1 MIVHIGWE
9 VCVVSRDVIAI
20 LDKKSALASPETAQ
34 FIRLAKEQKRFT
46 PCEEGERAYLL
57 VQEEESDTVRVIASA
72 ISPSTLQK
80 RFMSD
85 GLNELLPV

>member
-20 LDKKSALASPETAQ
+20 LDKKSALASPETTQ
-34 FIRLAKEQKRFT
+34 FIRLAKEQKRFI

-57 VQEEESDTVRVIASA
+57 VQDESDTVRVIASA

-85 GLNELLPV
+85 GLNELLNA

>member
-9 VCVVSRDVIAI
+9 VCVPSRDVIAI
-20 LDKKSALASPETAQ
+20 LDKKSALSSPETAQ

-46 PCEEGERAYLL
+46 PCAEGERAYLL
-57 VQEEESDTVRVIASA
+57 VQQPENDTVQVIASA
-72 ISPSTLQK
+72 ISPATLQK

-85 GLNELLPV
+85 GLNELVNA